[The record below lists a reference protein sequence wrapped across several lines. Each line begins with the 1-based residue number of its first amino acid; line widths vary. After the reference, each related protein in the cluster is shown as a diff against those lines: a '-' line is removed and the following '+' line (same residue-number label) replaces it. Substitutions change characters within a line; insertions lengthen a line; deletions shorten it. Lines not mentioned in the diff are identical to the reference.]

1 MLLYKIF
8 NLQNKILYVCIMK
21 KASKQMNKAVK
32 KAMKELKKQNPV
44 IRVVLIAIGL
54 YVLYYFFKQMRWIK
68 GSNSYLEGLVNS
80 DKTFVFFKMNGC
92 PHCVKMEPEWAKFEK
107 QNNTGIRTQVMEAG
121 ANKKE
126 AKKFGVSGFP
136 SLLMISKG
144 KVIDTY
150 NGERNVEG
158 FKKFIAKHK

>member
-1 MLLYKIF
+1 
-8 NLQNKILYVCIMK
+8 MK
-21 KASKQMNKAVK
+21 KASKQLN
-32 KAMKELKKQNPV
+32 KAMKALKKQNPV
-44 IRVVLIAIGL
+44 VRVILVAVGL
-54 YVLYYFFKQMRWIK
+54 YILYYFFKQMRWIK

-107 QNNTGIRTQVMEAG
+107 QNNTGIRTKVMEAG

-136 SLLMISKG
+136 SLLMISNG
-144 KVIDTY
+144 NVVDTY
-150 NGERNVEG
+150 NGERNAEG
-158 FKKFIAKHK
+158 FKKFVSKHK